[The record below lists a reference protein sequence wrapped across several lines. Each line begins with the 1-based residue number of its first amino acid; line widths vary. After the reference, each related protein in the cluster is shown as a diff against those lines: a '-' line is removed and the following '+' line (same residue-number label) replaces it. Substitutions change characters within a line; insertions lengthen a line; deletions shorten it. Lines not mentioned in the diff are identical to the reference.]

1 MTRRSQIVGLL
12 LMLLF
17 SSGWPSISFA
27 HASSSTEVSA
37 ACGNRVFRIVV
48 NGDTAFTTKELKRM
62 IFCTKPP
69 AWFDEPSG
77 SDTKAL
83 ADTMETFF
91 SANTLADGTEEF
103 VSTDAL
109 FNTASAFLSDNQVSD
124 GILAFFYDH
133 GFLDVKIG
141 EPQIGPDD
149 QVTIAIEEG
158 PRYRAG
164 TIAIEGETVFS
175 RSELESRLKM
185 KRGEPFRGSGLQR
198 DVLALSDFYS
208 DRGYA
213 WVNVDPLTRIEF
225 KRHLVDTRFV
235 ITPGQQVRIGRITIS
250 GNATTHA
257 DAIRRALK
265 IHEHELYSAKAIR
278 ESKAQLDGLGV
289 FDCVKI
295 TTNPSAKSDQVDV
308 NVIVVEKSSR
318 KISLN

>member
-1 MTRRSQIVGLL
+1 MPSGSQIVSLL

-17 SSGWPSISFA
+17 SSGLPSISFA
-27 HASSSTEVSA
+27 HASSSTEVST
-37 ACGNRVFRIVV
+37 ACGNKVFRIEV
-48 NGDTAFTTKELKRM
+48 NGDKAFTTRELKRM
-62 IFCTKPP
+62 IYCTSPP
-69 AWFDEPSG
+69 PWFDEPSG
-77 SDTKAL
+77 LDTKAL
-83 ADTMETFF
+83 ADAMETFF
-91 SANTLADGTEEF
+91 SANTLTDGTEEF
-103 VSTDAL
+103 VSTDVL
-109 FNTASAFLSDNQVSD
+109 FNSASAFLSDNELSD

-158 PRYRAG
+158 PRYRVG

-198 DVLALSDFYS
+198 DVLALTDFYS

-213 WVNVDPLTRIEF
+213 WVNVDPRTRIEW
-225 KRHLVDTRFV
+225 KRHLVDAHFV

-257 DAIRRALK
+257 DVIRRALK
-265 IHEHELYSAKAIR
+265 IHEHQLYNEKAIR

-289 FDCVKI
+289 FDSTKI
-295 TTNPSAKSDQVDV
+295 TTNPSAKSDEVDV
-308 NVIVVEKSSR
+308 NFIVVEKSSR
-318 KISLN
+318 KISPN